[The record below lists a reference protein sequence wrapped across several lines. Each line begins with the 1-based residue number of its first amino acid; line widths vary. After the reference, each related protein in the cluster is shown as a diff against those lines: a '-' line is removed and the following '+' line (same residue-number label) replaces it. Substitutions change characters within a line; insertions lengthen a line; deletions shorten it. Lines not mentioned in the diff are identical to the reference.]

1 MKNNNKIWIIVVI
14 VIIICIGVGIYFIFK
29 NKTPPTSNYT
39 ASKTIGNESKNSSNK
54 ENIILNESKNNTVN
68 IQNSNTSVTNNEES
82 KNKTEVSENSSHN
95 ETEQKKEEEISSFT
109 TKIYTKDS
117 ARQNNV
123 AITCSSLNG
132 TIIKNGSTF
141 SFCKTLGPSTSA
153 KGYQE
158 ADIFDQ
164 EGNKKKGLGGGNC
177 QVSTTLYNAV
187 LKVPNLVI
195 IERHEHS
202 NKVPYISN
210 GKDAAVA
217 YGSYDLK
224 FKNNTGFDIKISTSA
239 TTNNVS
245 VKLYKINF

>member
-29 NKTPPTSNYT
+29 NKIPPTSNYT
-39 ASKTIGNESKNSSNK
+39 ASKTIVNESKNSSNK
-54 ENIILNESKNNTVN
+54 ENIILNESKNNNVN

-187 LKVPNLVI
+187 LSVSSLKI

-202 NKVPYISN
+202 NKVPYVKK

-217 YGSYDLK
+217 YGSYDFK
-224 FKNNTGFDIKISTSA
+224 FQNNSGNDIKLAFNVTADNVTSTIY
-239 TTNNVS
+239 
-245 VKLYKINF
+245 KLQ

>member
-54 ENIILNESKNNTVN
+54 ENIILNESKNNNVN

-177 QVSTTLYNAV
+177 QALLY
-187 LKVPNLVI
+187 I
-195 IERHEHS
+195 MQ
-202 NKVPYISN
+202 
-210 GKDAAVA
+210 
-217 YGSYDLK
+217 
-224 FKNNTGFDIKISTSA
+224 F
-239 TTNNVS
+239 
-245 VKLYKINF
+245 

>member
-54 ENIILNESKNNTVN
+54 ENIILNESKNNSVN

-95 ETEQKKEEEISSFT
+95 ETKQKKEEEISSFT

-117 ARQNNV
+117 SRQNNV